1 MNIWTN
7 EVIDSLENNAFY
19 WQGEPLK
26 RESDIFI
33 INLLKDEIA
42 AGKIILDYA
51 CGTGRLYDLLKR
63 EGLEPV
69 YIGYDSSEGMIRKAK
84 EKFPDAQFSGKVP
97 SKKAD
102 VIVNIDM
109 LQHSDSFEDFKNKA
123 KELSGLA
130 KKVIFH
136 FWYKETYLEQ
146 QIVIKGNEFN
156 EIFPAPANIIND
168 IMPLFDEHNITVK
181 LFPDCQPYKTAVIIT
196 EKKK

>member
-1 MNIWTN
+1 MNIWPT
-7 EVIDSLENNAFY
+7 EVVELLENNAFY
-19 WQGEPLK
+19 NQGEPLK

-33 INLLKDEIA
+33 IEILKNEIEN
-42 AGKIILDYA
+42 GKSILDYA

-63 EGLEPV
+63 EGLNPL
-69 YIGYDSSEGMIRKAK
+69 YTGYDSSEGMIKKAK
-84 EKFPDAQFSGKVP
+84 EKFSDVQFTNKVP

-123 KELSGLA
+123 KDISGLA

-136 FWYKETYLEQ
+136 FWYKDIYSEQ
-146 QIVIKGNEFN
+146 QIAIKGNEFN

-168 IMPLFDEHNITVK
+168 LMPLFDDHNITVK
-181 LFPDCQPYKTAVIIT
+181 LFPDCQPYKTAVIVA
-196 EKKK
+196 ERKK